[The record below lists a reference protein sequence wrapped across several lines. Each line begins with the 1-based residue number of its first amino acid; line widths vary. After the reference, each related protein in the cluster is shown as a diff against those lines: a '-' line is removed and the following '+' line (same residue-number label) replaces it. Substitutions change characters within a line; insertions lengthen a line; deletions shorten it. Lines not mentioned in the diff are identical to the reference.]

1 MKKDRVMN
9 TFWSWSDVMVLLV
22 EETIGWAGRLANEQR
37 NEPGLNL

>member
-9 TFWSWSDVMVLLV
+9 TFWSDVMVLLV